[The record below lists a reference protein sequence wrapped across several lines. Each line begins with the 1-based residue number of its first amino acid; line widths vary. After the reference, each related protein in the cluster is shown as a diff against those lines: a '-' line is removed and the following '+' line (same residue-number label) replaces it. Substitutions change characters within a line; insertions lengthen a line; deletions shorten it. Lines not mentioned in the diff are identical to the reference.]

1 MDGTV
6 APRFLAGDLALDFL
20 NTRMRSAGELV
31 DLFQSGHDVLAWLG
45 QAGVDVGAASRGAAS
60 ASLLRAARQLREHIR
75 ALVEK
80 RKIGRRGD
88 PSVLNRFLA
97 QARSYPRLVWTTP
110 RAPTTVRIRHPA
122 TPQAI
127 LAPVAEAAAELLTT
141 ADFDRIKRCEDATC
155 VLWFA
160 DQTKSHHR
168 RWCSME
174 LCGNRHK
181 VTAYR
186 KRRRAAGSEIDL
198 DL

>member
-1 MDGTV
+1 VAVDGTV
-6 APRFLAGDLALDFL
+6 APQFLAGNLALDFI

-31 DLFQSGHDVLAWLG
+31 DLLQSGHDVVAWLEE
-45 QAGVDVGAASRGAAS
+45 AGLHVAAGAASP
-60 ASLLRAARQLREHIR
+60 SLVRAARQLREHIR
-75 ALVEK
+75 SLVET
-80 RKIGRRGD
+80 RKAGRRAN
-88 PSVLNRFLA
+88 PSVLNRFLVH
-97 QARSYPRLVWTTP
+97 ARSHPRLDWTRP
-110 RAPTTVRIRHPA
+110 RAPALVRVRRPD

-141 ADFDRIKRCEDATC
+141 ADFDRIKRCEDETC

-160 DQTKSHHR
+160 DRTKSRHR

-186 KRRRAAGSEIDL
+186 KRHRAADART
-198 DL
+198 